1 MSASASEA
9 SVAHF
14 EQRCA
19 EPDQWFFRLE
29 CFGSRKELQESGV
42 FVELHVVRHAAYLD
56 VQDVVP
62 LSLWGWDA
70 AFARREG
77 GFDELVLRGDPSA
90 VGGVPRGT
98 SPRTPRSGP
107 PGTLG

>member
-42 FVELHVVRHAAYLD
+42 FVELLVVRHAAYLD

-70 AFARREG
+70 AFDRREG
-77 GFDELVLRGDPSA
+77 GFDELVLRAEHLLELP
-90 VGGVPRGT
+90 
-98 SPRTPRSGP
+98 GP
-107 PGTLG
+107 VLPEL